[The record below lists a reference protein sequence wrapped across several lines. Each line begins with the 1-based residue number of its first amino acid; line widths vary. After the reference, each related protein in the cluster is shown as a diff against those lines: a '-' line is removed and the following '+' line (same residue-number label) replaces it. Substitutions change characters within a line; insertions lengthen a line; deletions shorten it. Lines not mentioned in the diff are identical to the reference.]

1 MMNIEEKI
9 LNQIINI
16 ARRYKEV
23 QKVVL
28 FGSRARGNHH
38 ANSDID
44 LAVYTESNKEFKNFY
59 KLIGDIEG
67 IDTLYKFDVIL
78 VDQYLEEKL
87 NQNIDREGILIMQNE
102 TKISNFLNAVQR
114 LNEALIECG
123 EMPTGLNRDGV
134 IQRFEFTTELAW
146 KACREHLMDLGF
158 QDINGPKPV
167 MKEAFAYGL
176 VSDSEGWIHIINDRN
191 LTSHIY
197 KENTAKEI
205 YERIK
210 EKHLKLFN
218 ELAKF
223 FVK

>member
-1 MMNIEEKI
+1 MNIEEKI
-9 LNQIINI
+9 LHQIIDS
-16 ARRYKEV
+16 AKKYKAI

-28 FGSRARGNHH
+28 FGSRARGTHTVS
-38 ANSDID
+38 SDID
-44 LAVYTESNKEFKNFY
+44 LAIYPFKDKEFVDFY
-59 KLIGDIEG
+59 KLFADIET
-67 IDTLYKFDVIL
+67 IDTLYKFDIVL
-78 VDQYLEEKL
+78 VDQHLDQKLIENIEK
-87 NQNIDREGILIMQNE
+87 EGLLVMQNE
-102 TKISNFLNAVQR
+102 TKISNFLNAIKR
-114 LNEALIECG
+114 LNEAILECG
-123 EMPTGLNRDGV
+123 DNPTDLNRDGV

-146 KACREHLMDLGF
+146 KACREFLMDLGY

-210 EKHLKLFN
+210 EKHLILFN
-218 ELAKF
+218 ELANRF
-223 FVK
+223 AE